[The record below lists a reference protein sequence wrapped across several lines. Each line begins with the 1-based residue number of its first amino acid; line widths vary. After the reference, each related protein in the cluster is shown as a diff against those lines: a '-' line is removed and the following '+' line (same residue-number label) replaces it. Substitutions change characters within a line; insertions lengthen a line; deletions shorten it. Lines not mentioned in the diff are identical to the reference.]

1 MFPKVWNDEL
11 EAIAQRW
18 SDQCIGGHDSV
29 RDKLDDTYVI
39 LNLYSNTKNLL
50 PYYFRLDKMPLGQG
64 GLLKRKSL

>member
-18 SDQCIGGHDSV
+18 SDQCKGGHDSV

-50 PYYFRLDKMPLGQG
+50 PYYFRLDKMLMGEQA
-64 GLLKRKSL
+64 LLIMKSL